1 MSKENTIEGWLEKNF
16 PQQYVVDL
24 SLRDLHP
31 KNFYLNKH
39 TALIALKS
47 DPEVQFEV
55 VWYKDKEDIG
65 LSKDE
70 IVEKTENGKRDVA
83 LARDWYKKLQSN
95 GLDKFS
101 VGVIDMAM
109 YILPYGEPDAVFR
122 KHVVESVFNTLK
134 QAGPTAQTSIF
145 IECMEDSCYHKEIQD
160 IIPFGFWRRKDTYYD
175 DNVIVNVD
183 FEFTDSTEAAAINE
197 HWGFNTKSKRSL
209 KYMDEVYPKA
219 LEWANQHLKKPF
231 YLEPAQY
238 AEFELDEQNPF
249 LVHYS
254 FPFYPSQ
261 PDSSQVGV
269 MDATGYVTGT
279 YDTEKHTISSL
290 RQRKDD

>member
-1 MSKENTIEGWLEKNF
+1 MKKENTIEGWLDKNF
-16 PQQYVVDL
+16 PEQFVVDR
-24 SLRDLHP
+24 SLRDLSL
-31 KNFYLNKH
+31 KNLYLNKH
-39 TALIALKS
+39 TAIIASKS

-55 VWYKDKEDIG
+55 VWYKDKENIG
-65 LSKDE
+65 LSKEE
-70 IVEKTENGKRDVA
+70 ITTQFENSKRDVE
-83 LARDWYKKLQSN
+83 LARDWHTKLKSN

-109 YILPYGEPDAVFR
+109 YILPYGEPDAAFR

-134 QAGPTAQTSIF
+134 QVGPTAQTSIF
-145 IECMEDSCYHKEIQD
+145 IECMEDSAYHQEIQD

-197 HWGFNTKSKRSL
+197 HWGFNTKSNRSL
-209 KYMDEVYPKA
+209 VYMREVYPKA

-231 YLEPAQY
+231 YLEPDQY
-238 AEFELDEQNPF
+238 AEMELDDENPF

-254 FPFYPSQ
+254 FPFYASQ
-261 PDSSQVGV
+261 PDSTQTGV
-269 MDATGYVTGT
+269 IDPVGYVTGS
-279 YDTEKHTISSL
+279 YDTETHMISSL
-290 RQRKDD
+290 HQRKDD